1 MSHARSELPQS
12 TVGIANP
19 SLLGLNT
26 LMGMG
31 ASRQMEPAKKMNDPE
46 SQNAAEEQSDR

>member
-1 MSHARSELPQS
+1 LPQT

-31 ASRQMEPAKKMNDPE
+31 ASADGTREKDE
-46 SQNAAEEQSDR
+46 